1 MADELKAESLDLS
14 SLRIH
19 HRDDR
24 PQGARLG
31 LWIGVMIVMLGVM
44 AVGWLF
50 LGGSSRVPVVR
61 VDLVRHIGAGAT
73 GGVLSAGGYIL
84 PDRKADVSSRVFGRL
99 EWIGVEE
106 GSKVKA
112 GEVIARLA
120 NADQAARMEDAKLAL
135 VDAEREYVRMKGVV
149 EDGVEPRAGLD
160 RAETVLNRAKAQLKV
175 AEADYEYTLI
185 RAPFDGVVVKRNAQA
200 GETVGPS
207 TGTGSGSAGTAVCT
221 LIDRTTLEMIADV
234 NETNIAKVRPGQ
246 QVEVTVDARPD
257 RKYQGE
263 VRQIVPTA
271 DRTKGIVQ
279 VKVRIFDLAE
289 NVLPQMQA
297 RAVFLREGAATPGER
312 RVIAPRGSVRDQG
325 GRKTVFIVEGD
336 RVKAVEVET
345 GPEGDDGVEIR
356 RGLLGGEKAIIGGD
370 PVTDGQTVKV
380 AEAK

>member
-24 PQGARLG
+24 PQGVRLG
-31 LWIGVMIVMLGVM
+31 LWIGVMTLMLGIL
-44 AVGWLF
+44 AVGWLV

-61 VDLVRHIGAGAT
+61 VDLVRRVGAGAT
-73 GGVLSAGGYIL
+73 GAVLSAGGYIL

-99 EWIGVEE
+99 EWIGVEA
-106 GSKVKA
+106 GTKVKA
-112 GEVIARLA
+112 GDVIARLA
-120 NADQAARMEDAKLAL
+120 NADQAARVEDAKAAL
-135 VDAEREYVRMKGVV
+135 VDAEREHARMKGVV

-185 RAPFDGVVVKRNAQA
+185 RAPFDGVVVLRNAQA

-221 LIDRTTLEMIADV
+221 LIDRSSLEMVADV

-246 QVEVTVDARPD
+246 KVEVTVDALTD
-257 RKYQGE
+257 RKYRGE

-271 DRTKGIVQ
+271 DRQKGIVQ
-279 VKVRIFDLAE
+279 VKVKVFDLGEDVFPNMA
-289 NVLPQMQA
+289 A
-297 RAVFLREGAATPGER
+297 RAAFLREGAAAPGER
-312 RVIAPRGSVRDQG
+312 RVIAPKGSVRDQG

-336 RVKAVEVET
+336 RVKAVDVET
-345 GPEGDDGVEIR
+345 GPEADDGVEIR
-356 RGLLGGEKAIIGGD
+356 RGLLGGEKAITGGD
-370 PVTDGQTVKV
+370 PVTDGQTVRV
-380 AEAK
+380 AETK